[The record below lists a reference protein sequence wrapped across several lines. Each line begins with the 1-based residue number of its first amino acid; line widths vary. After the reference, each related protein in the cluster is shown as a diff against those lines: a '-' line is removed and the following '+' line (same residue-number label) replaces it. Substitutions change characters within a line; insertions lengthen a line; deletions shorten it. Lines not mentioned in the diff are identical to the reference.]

1 MPNFFILTDGSAD
14 TTPLADPTPTN
25 TRPAVATGATGTD
38 GVAYCG
44 GCEVMRLMFGGTRT
58 SGDNETI
65 NYQVIGWQQVMG
77 PDGEAWMPELLAGG
91 VATLGAD
98 VYAATDMGAGT
109 EYIADTITDTVDR
122 KGNVVYTPENDTRA
136 VIDIPLRGAEYVEVE
151 VDRGT
156 AATIDAWAM
165 FASAASCGVGGN
177 TMDVE
182 VEGGDVDLISGGN
195 GMTRLG
201 TNGAAA
207 DVDGNQAGQLR
218 YMGETL
224 AAIDADTSALRDA
237 PVEKTPVKVTQF
249 VGTVSTAEPLASDGT
264 FARAVYLQARKAAA
278 DNTGNVFVGL
288 SDLDQGTAELFE
300 LEPGDTFQLEMPA
313 GCKVDLNDIYV
324 DADTADDGVVGWY
337 VPA

>member
-156 AATIDAWAM
+156 AATIDVWAM
-165 FASAASCGVGGN
+165 FASSGACGIGGN
-177 TMDVE
+177 TVDVE
-182 VEGGDVDLISGGN
+182 VEAGDISINDFDSWSTLDEGSGAVSVGATSTAILAANADRKYACIVNISDEWVYLGLGEAAVADQGIPLAPN
-195 GMTRLG
+195 GMG
-201 TNGAAA
+201 K
-207 DVDGNQAGQLR
+207 
-218 YMGETL
+218 YE
-224 AAIDADTSALRDA
+224 I
-237 PVEKTPVKVTQF
+237 TPDNRF
-249 VGTVSTAEPLASDGT
+249 VGAVNGICASGSKTVT
-264 FARAVYLQARKAAA
+264 
-278 DNTGNVFVGL
+278 
-288 SDLDQGTAELFE
+288 
-300 LEPGDTFQLEMPA
+300 
-313 GCKVDLNDIYV
+313 KVE
-324 DADTADDGVVGWY
+324 A
-337 VPA
+337 